1 MVRFCTK
8 ILPDLESALVY
19 IERHF
24 N

>member
-8 ILPDLESALVY
+8 ILPDLESALTY

-24 N
+24 P

>member
-8 ILPDLESALVY
+8 ILPDLESALAY

-24 N
+24 M

>member
-8 ILPDLESALVY
+8 ILPDLESALIY

-24 N
+24 T